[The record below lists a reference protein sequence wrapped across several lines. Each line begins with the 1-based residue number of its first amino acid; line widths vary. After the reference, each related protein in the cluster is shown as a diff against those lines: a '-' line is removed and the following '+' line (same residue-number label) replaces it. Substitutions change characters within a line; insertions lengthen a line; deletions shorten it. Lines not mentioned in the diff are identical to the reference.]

1 MKKINSLFTISAFIM
16 FSVFG
21 CANSS
26 QSKKPGV
33 QNIKQTEVSKII
45 EAEKAIL
52 VDVRTPEEVSDGFIK
67 GTTVFADINGND
79 FASQIDKLDKS
90 KTYIVYCRSGA
101 RSSSASNYMI
111 EHGFTKVYNLLGG
124 FSNWSGES
132 AKP

>member
-1 MKKINSLFTISAFIM
+1 MKKSYAPLTISAFIM
-16 FSVFG
+16 FFALG

-33 QNIKQTEVSKII
+33 QNIKQDEVSKIL
-45 EAEKAIL
+45 ETEKAIL
-52 VDVRTPEEVSDGFIK
+52 IDVRTPEEVSEGFIK
-67 GTTVFADINGND
+67 GTTVFANINGND
-79 FASQIDKLDKS
+79 FSSQIDKLDKS
-90 KTYIVYCRSGA
+90 KSYIVYCRSGA

>member
-1 MKKINSLFTISAFIM
+1 MKKFHSLLTISALIM
-16 FSVFG
+16 FSLFG

-26 QSKKPGV
+26 QNKKPGV
-33 QNIKQTEVSKII
+33 KNIKQEDVAKIL

-52 VDVRTPEEVSDGFIK
+52 IDVRTPAEVSEGFIK
-67 GTTVFADINGND
+67 GTSVFADINGND
-79 FASQIDKLDKS
+79 FAAQIDKLDKS
-90 KTYIVYCRSGA
+90 KSYIVYCRSGA